1 MAFILK
7 KKIQNI
13 TDSIQLQDQD
23 GNALDTILISIDP
36 YAAAHEFN
44 KAYNVLLRAQIESK
58 KKSGA
63 MNAQAIGEAV
73 IALMRVCFGSEN
85 TDKLL
90 AYYDGKAEE
99 LFMNVFPYITETIVP
114 KMRAASKEA
123 AERMKASVLQAKR

>member
-7 KKIQNI
+7 KKIPNI
-13 TDSIQLQDQD
+13 TDSIELQDQD
-23 GNALDTILISIDP
+23 GNLLDTILISIDP

-44 KAYNVLLRAQIESK
+44 KAYNALLRAQIESK
-58 KKSGA
+58 KKPDKMDAGA
-63 MNAQAIGEAV
+63 VGEAV

-99 LFMNVFPYITETIVP
+99 LFMNVFPYILNTIVP